1 MDRLA
6 QALNKIKAQF
16 AKLGA
21 SQRLLMISLGLILAL
36 TLILVAM
43 YAGKPTMVEL
53 MPVGGNQTLLAS
65 LRAGG
70 IDAEEKNGAIVVP
83 EGLQAAALAHLGQNG
98 QLPADTTLLF
108 NNILESQ
115 SWQNSREQNRQI
127 HTIALQNELAKV
139 ISEYRGIREARVFL
153 SVPEAAGLGTVYRQ
167 PTAAVTVFTDTGSA
181 IDQAMVDSVGHQI
194 AGAVAGL
201 DVGNVRVIDGATGQQ
216 RRPRRD
222 GDLIA
227 TTALELASK
236 YEDQTRQKI
245 GDMLGYIPGVI
256 IAVTA
261 QVDATKRQGQEQRY
275 FSPDEGGTTS
285 FVTHETVNDQ
295 TSATSTPGAQPGPRS
310 NATADIS
317 RSGMT
322 GGPTSETNTSETT
335 TQPFVGSRTEQ
346 YEDPRGM
353 TTGLA
358 VSINVPEGYVRSIL
372 ASESASSGDEAEAD
386 GPDRAAVEARWAA
399 LAQSIKNGLIPHVRT
414 LTTQAMGRVPSEAEV
429 ADFVQVAMIPGDM
442 PAVMG
447 VSGSGGG
454 GLAGIVGGGGLA
466 LGSIVDKAVL
476 VVLGLFAIGLMFSL
490 VKRASKPVEIPT
502 AEELVGMPPTLETPS
517 DLIGEADESDLA
529 MAGIEVGEEQ
539 VKSKRMLEEVAKMV
553 DTNPDAA
560 ARLMK
565 QWITAEG

>member
-6 QALNKIKAQF
+6 QVLNKIKAQF
-16 AKLGA
+16 GKLGA
-21 SQRLLMISLGLILAL
+21 SQRLLMLSLGLILAL
-36 TLILVAM
+36 TLVLVAM

-53 MPVGGNQTLLAS
+53 MPVGGNQALLSS

-70 IDAEEKNGAIVVP
+70 IEAEERNGAIVVP
-83 EGLQAAALAHLGQNG
+83 AGLQSAALAHLGQNG

-108 NNILESQ
+108 GNILESQ

-139 ISEYRGIREARVFL
+139 IGEYRGIREARVFL

-167 PTAAVTVFTDTGSA
+167 PSAAVTVFTDSGSA
-181 IDQAMVDSVGHQI
+181 IDQATVDAVGNQI

-216 RRPRRD
+216 RRPRRE

-227 TTALELASK
+227 TTALELAAK

-256 IAVTA
+256 ISVTA
-261 QVDATKRQGQEQRY
+261 QVDASKREGQEHRY

-285 FVTHETVNDQ
+285 FVTHETANEQ
-295 TSATSTPGAQPGPRS
+295 TSGTSTPGAQPGPRS

-317 RSGMT
+317 RSGT
-322 GGPTSETNTSETT
+322 GSGNSSETSTSETT

-346 YEDPRGM
+346 YLDPRGM

-358 VSINVPEGYVRSIL
+358 VSINVPEGYVRSIVAAESPA
-372 ASESASSGDEAEAD
+372 ASGAEAAA
-386 GPDRAAVEARWAA
+386 PDRAALEARWAQMA
-399 LAQSIKNGLIPHVRT
+399 LAIKAGVIPHVRT
-414 LTTQAMGRVPSEAEV
+414 MTTQTLGRVPSEAEV
-429 ADFVQVAMIPGDM
+429 ADFVQVAMIPGDA

-447 VSGSGGG
+447 MSGGGG

-466 LGSIVDKAVL
+466 LGGIVDKAVL

-490 VKRASKPVEIPT
+490 VRKANTPVEIPT
-502 AEELVGMPPTLETPS
+502 AEELVGMPATLETPS
-517 DLIGEADESDLA
+517 DLIGEADESDMA

-553 DTNPDAA
+553 ETNPDAA